1 MNCLL
6 QVYVPGIRDG
16 IHVEATKQYI
26 LSKRPNI
33 YLDLKNNLEDFFLV
47 ERTSSE
53 TAGVNITS
61 INYKI

>member
-33 YLDLKNNLEDFFLV
+33 YLDLKNNLEDFF
-47 ERTSSE
+47 
-53 TAGVNITS
+53 
-61 INYKI
+61 